1 MLYIENPSTDP
12 YYNQALEEYLFTA
25 IQDEDLFFL
34 WRNMPVVVCG
44 KYQNL
49 FAEVHVPTALEEKVA
64 LLRRISGGGTV
75 YHDLGNINYSLITS
89 CEPATVDYTQF
100 LNPMIAALSRLGA
113 PAEIVAGNGI
123 GVDGKKISGSAQRMV
138 KRRVLHHG
146 TLLFDTDLSRLRT
159 LADGAAHGDVSKATA
174 SNPWPVTNLRTVLP
188 QFDTTEQFFD
198 ALYAEL
204 DKAFSFERR
213 TLRKEEEAAVRKI
226 AEEKYHDWDWTFGGG
241 PGFERTRTIQT
252 PEGTFPLSFTVKKG
266 IIQEVKSE
274 QPAFTALNGHR
285 FEPETVRRI
294 IGSRS
299 VAEQL
304 F

>member
-1 MLYIENPSTDP
+1 
-12 YYNQALEEYLFTA
+12 
-25 IQDEDLFFL
+25 
-34 WRNMPVVVCG
+34 
-44 KYQNL
+44 
-49 FAEVHVPTALEEKVA
+49 
-64 LLRRISGGGTV
+64 
-75 YHDLGNINYSLITS
+75 
-89 CEPATVDYTQF
+89 
-100 LNPMIAALSRLGA
+100 
-113 PAEIVAGNGI
+113 
-123 GVDGKKISGSAQRMV
+123 MV
-138 KRRVLHHG
+138 KRRCCITARCCL
-146 TLLFDTDLSRLRT
+146 TPICPPRT
-159 LADGAAHGDVSKATA
+159 LADGAAQGCLQGDGV
-174 SNPWPVTNLRTVLP
+174 NPWPVTNLRTVLP

-204 DKAFSFERR
+204 DKAFLSKKNAP
-213 TLRKEEEAAVRKI
+213 KEGRSSGQKI

-285 FEPETVRRI
+285 FEPETVRHI